1 MENMTIKHFE
11 PQSYIEIDNP
21 LTGRRIIGLVSDDGS
36 AYLPYLDH
44 DQPATPLP
52 IFEQLEPVDAPSIQ
66 AFRLAIYQQDM
77 TTGDL
82 FSEFVSA
89 VIERL
94 EPYDDLTFYR
104 AVKWAVAHKTY
115 DVIKAIDAGKQ
126 ATSEARALAD
136 AIRLAAV
143 VEV

>member
-1 MENMTIKHFE
+1 METMTVKHFE
-11 PQSYIEIDNP
+11 PQTYIEIDNP
-21 LTGRRIIGLVSDDGS
+21 LTGRRIVGLVCDDGS

-44 DQPATPLP
+44 DSTATPLP
-52 IFEQLEPVDAPSIQ
+52 IFDALAPADLPSIQ
-66 AFRLAIYQQDM
+66 GYRLAIYEKDL

-104 AVKWAVAHKTY
+104 AVKWAVDHGTY
-115 DVIKAIDAGKQ
+115 DVIKAIDAGKL
-126 ATSEARALAD
+126 ATSEAKALAE
-136 AIRLAAV
+136 AIRSAAV
-143 VEV
+143 VEA